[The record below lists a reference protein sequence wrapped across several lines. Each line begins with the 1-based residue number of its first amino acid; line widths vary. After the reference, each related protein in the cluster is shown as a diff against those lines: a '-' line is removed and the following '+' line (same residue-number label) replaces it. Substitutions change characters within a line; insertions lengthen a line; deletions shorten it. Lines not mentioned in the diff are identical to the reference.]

1 MPAMQVPMRMPQ
13 SHFSGRIC
21 GKSST
26 SWIAGL
32 SVSGIT
38 KGPMPKPDPAN
49 AMRSTCNVVRCGEN
63 EPVAYFGYMTL
74 EQRKIELVRWITTLK
89 DHARPDRMD
98 DLRKAGSAD
107 VPDAL
112 LRLLELSPKAAPGT
126 LVKHSSAKELLK
138 RK

>member
-1 MPAMQVPMRMPQ
+1 MQVPKRMPQ

-32 SVSGIT
+32 SLSRIT
-38 KGPMPKPDPAN
+38 KGPKPDPAN
-49 AMRSTCNVVRCGEN
+49 AMRSTGNLVRCGEN
-63 EPVAYFGYMTL
+63 EPDAYLGYMTL